1 MSAIEAVTGRYAR
14 RLAVIAGATCLL
26 LASALSVA
34 AYRDGQLAVL
44 NMSDGYVTLS
54 GDSHKYPLSMQVSGT
69 LWRKKNS
76 GELDLKPGLRVRL
89 DLKRQPTGGGQETS
103 VVVDIAPLRGGAK

>member
-14 RLAVIAGATCLL
+14 RLVVIAGAACFLV
-26 LASALSVA
+26 ASTLSVA

-54 GDSHKYPLSMQVSGT
+54 GDSHKYPLSIQVSGK

-76 GELDLKPGLRVRL
+76 GELDLKPGMRVRL
-89 DLKRQPTGGGQETS
+89 DLKRQPMGSGAGSS